1 MRHCLN
7 KGCTV
12 LCTLFL
18 IITACLAGGCAAPTP
33 RRQANYLEYFDTVT
47 TIVGYTA
54 DEATFAALCKEATAQ
69 LEAYHRLYDI
79 YHTYADVNN
88 LATVN
93 RAGGKAVEVDG
104 RILDLLEYGIEMH
117 RLTKGHTNIAMGSVL
132 SLWHEVRTAAADGE
146 TPVLP
151 TAAALNAAAQHTA
164 IESILIDRAAGSV
177 QLTDP
182 ALRLDVGAVAKG
194 YAVEQTARY
203 LAAQGYTD
211 FTLNVGG
218 NIRTVG
224 NKGDGSPWV
233 AGVQNPDL
241 SAKEPYICRVAVSD
255 TALVTSGSYQR
266 YFELDGVR
274 YHHIIDKDTLYP
286 AAGFAAV
293 AVLTPDSGK
302 ADALSTALFCMTL
315 EEGSSLVASLPDV
328 EALWVATDGSVIH
341 SDGFTPTR

>member
-1 MRHCLN
+1 MRRYLN

-18 IITACLAGGCAAPTP
+18 IATACLAGGCAVSPP
-33 RRQANYLEYFDTVT
+33 RHQANYLEYFDTVT
-47 TIVGYTA
+47 TVVYYTDDA
-54 DEATFAALCKEATAQ
+54 AAVSALCKEATAQ

-79 YHTYADVNN
+79 YHTYSGVNN

-93 RAGGKAVEVDG
+93 RAGGEAVQVDA
-104 RILDLLEYGIEMH
+104 RILDLLEYGVEMH
-117 RLTKGHTNIAMGSVL
+117 RLTGGHTNIAMGSVL
-132 SLWHEVRTAAADGE
+132 SLWHDARTAASGGE

-151 TAAALNAAAQHTA
+151 SAEALAAAAQHTD
-164 IESILIDRAAGSV
+164 IGSIVIDRAAGTV
-177 QLTDP
+177 QLTD
-182 ALRLDVGAVAKG
+182 AAVRLDVGAVAKG
-194 YAVEQTARY
+194 YAVEKTAQH
-203 LAAQGYTD
+203 LASLGYTD

-224 NKGDGSPWV
+224 NKGDGTPWV

-241 SAKEPYICRVAVSD
+241 SAAEPYICRVAVSD

-266 YFELDGVR
+266 FFELDGVR

-286 AAGFAAV
+286 AEGFAAV

-315 EEGSSLVASLPDV
+315 DEGRALVASLPDV
-328 EALWVATDGSVIH
+328 EALWVAADGTVTR
-341 SDGFTPTR
+341 SDGFTPIS